1 MNDKLYGTASVSF
14 QDSKHNLAELVDVL
28 HTTELL
34 PKRRTPES
42 PEDRIVNILFVVWNA
57 FISSRFVA

>member
-1 MNDKLYGTASVSF
+1 MNDKPYGAASVSF
-14 QDSKHNLAELVDVL
+14 QDSKHNLAGLDVL
-28 HTTELL
+28 VATGLL

-42 PEDRIVNILFVVWNA
+42 PEDQMDNLLFVVWNA